1 MQNRRTLFSFIFS
14 VILHLFLFAAL
25 LFGFHTVKRNIKKEK
40 IISLRNVKIKQPKKA
55 KKRVV
60 KKKKIKKPKKMIKPK
75 KLPKPKPKKII
86 KPKPKKVVKP
96 KPKKVIKKIIHK
108 IKKLKKITF
117 KKKLLKKPPIK
128 QISKPLPTITK
139 KQDVNISKKIT
150 PPKVVFQKRPIV
162 KEVVVPKVDIKQK
175 FIKLNTDKIIKA
187 INEEKYYPR
196 IARKRHIEGV
206 VRVSFLLKKDG
217 SVIIKEV
224 KTDKRYLGS
233 AAKKTIKKASSYFP
247 KPPKDILFHIPIEF
261 KLD

>member
-1 MQNRRTLFSFIFS
+1 MQNRRTFFSFIFS
-14 VILHLFLFAAL
+14 IVLHLFLFAAL
-25 LFGFHTVKRNIKKEK
+25 LYGFHTVKRSTKKEK
-40 IISLRNVKIKQPKKA
+40 IVSLRSVKIKQPKKA

-60 KKKKIKKPKKMIKPK
+60 KKKRIKKP
-75 KLPKPKPKKII
+75 PKPKKII

-206 VRVSFLLKKDG
+206 VKVSFLLKKDG

-233 AAKKTIKKASSYFP
+233 AATKTIKKASIYFP
-247 KPPKDILFHIPIEF
+247 KPPEDILFHIPIEF